1 MFEFLSAFT
10 ASHQTFLW
18 LMTISI
24 DLGFALLLYR
34 MFGKT
39 GLYASIV
46 LSILMANLQG
56 PKLTIIW
63 LPLIGNLQT
72 SLGVI
77 LYSGIYFATDL
88 LSEKYGKREANRAVM
103 AGFATSVIIVVMISI
118 SMYFLPSTD
127 PKTAQ
132 FSSDVHSAFVT
143 LFNFTPRFV
152 FGSMLAYLISQRFD
166 VWIFHIIKEHTGS
179 KHLWIRNNLSTM
191 SSQALDTLI
200 YSLVV
205 WWGVVDLAVA
215 IQLGMAKYLF
225 KVIIAMIDTP
235 FIYWGRSWELR
246 EKDWHEFDGKPA

>member
-1 MFEFLSAFT
+1 
-10 ASHQTFLW
+10 
-18 LMTISI
+18 MTISI

-34 MFGKT
+34 LFGKT

-63 LPLIGNLQT
+63 LPVVGNLQT

-103 AGFATSVIIVVMISI
+103 AGFATSVIIVVMIFI
-118 SMYFLPSTD
+118 SMLFLPSTN
-127 PKTAQ
+127 PQTAQ
-132 FSSDVHSAFVT
+132 FSADVHRAFAT

-152 FGSMLAYLISQRFD
+152 FGSLLAYFISQRFD
-166 VWIFHIIKEHTGS
+166 VWIFHFIREHTGE

-191 SSQALDTLI
+191 SSQALDTI
-200 YSLVV
+200 VYSLVV
-205 WWGVVDLAVA
+205 WWGVVDLAMA
-215 IQLGMAKYLF
+215 IQLGLAKYLF

-235 FIYWGRSWELR
+235 FIYWGRSWQLP
-246 EKDWHEFDGKPA
+246 EKDWNEFNGKPV

>member
-1 MFEFLSAFT
+1 LFEFVSALT
-10 ASHQTFLW
+10 GSHQTFLW
-18 LMTISI
+18 LLTISI
-24 DLGFALLLYR
+24 DLAFALLLYR
-34 MFGKT
+34 LFGKT
-39 GLYASIV
+39 GLYTSIV

-63 LPLIGNLQT
+63 LPIVGDLQT

-118 SMYFLPSTD
+118 SMQFLPSTN
-127 PKTAQ
+127 PETAR
-132 FSSDVHSAFVT
+132 FSAEVHNAFTT

-152 FGSMLAYLISQRFD
+152 FGSLLAYLISQRFD
-166 VWIFHIIKEHTGS
+166 VWMFHLIRERTGS

-215 IQLGMAKYLF
+215 LQLGMAKYLF
-225 KVIIAMIDTP
+225 KVLIAMIDTP

-246 EKDWHEFDGKPA
+246 EKDWNEFDGKPA